1 MTTIASEPLR
11 PFTLGEIL
19 DRTAQLYRRNF
30 LLFAGVAAVPTGAMF
45 AVFIPL
51 FAIFG
56 FFAAA
61 SAKGAAPHNALLA
74 TVLVVIGVVGIPVG
88 VAATVVSQAALVR
101 TAISAHMGRKLKI
114 REALKSVWPRFW
126 RYFGVMILQGI
137 FAALIP
143 GAVAGGAVFVA
154 FLLARAAGGGVAA
167 NSVAGSFTF
176 LILAAAFVVIV
187 IRGLTY
193 SLALPACLV
202 EERPAWQSFQRSVK
216 LSKGTRGRI
225 FLMFLLVYALSVIV
239 TILGYIPAVIL
250 VAVGTALN
258 HGAHSATVMLVI
270 GEILNVLVNFT
281 LQTLITPV
289 YITALV
295 LFYYDQRIRTEG
307 YDIEWMME
315 CAGLTGAEKS
325 PGQSAIASAPEANPG
340 TVTQ

>member
-1 MTTIASEPLR
+1 MNTTISEPLR

-51 FAIFG
+51 FGVFG

-61 SAKGAAPHNALLA
+61 SAKGAAPHPA
-74 TVLVVIGVVGIPVG
+74 VLVTALIVIGIVAIPVG
-88 VAATVVSQAALVR
+88 LAATVVSQAALVR
-101 TAISAHMGRKLKI
+101 TAITVHMGQKLKI

-126 RYFGVMILQGI
+126 RYAGVLVLQGV

-143 GAVAGGAVFVA
+143 AAIAGGVAVVV
-154 FLLARAAGGGVAA
+154 FLLARLAGGGAAA
-167 NSVAGSFTF
+167 NSVAVFFTF
-176 LILAAAFVVIV
+176 LLFGAAFVVIV

-202 EERPAWQSFQRSVK
+202 EEKPAWGSFQRSVK
-216 LSKGTRGRI
+216 LSKGARGRI
-225 FLMFLLVYALSVIV
+225 FLMFMLVYALSAIV
-239 TILGYIPAVIL
+239 TILGYIPTVI
-250 VAVGTALN
+250 VIAVGTALS
-258 HGAHSATVMLVI
+258 HGTHFAMAVLAVA
-270 GEILNVLVNFT
+270 EIMNVLMNFT

-289 YITALV
+289 YVTSLV

-315 CAGLTGAEKS
+315 RAGLTGAES
-325 PGQSAIASAPEANPG
+325 APAQSASASAAEPNPG
-340 TVTQ
+340 TVIG